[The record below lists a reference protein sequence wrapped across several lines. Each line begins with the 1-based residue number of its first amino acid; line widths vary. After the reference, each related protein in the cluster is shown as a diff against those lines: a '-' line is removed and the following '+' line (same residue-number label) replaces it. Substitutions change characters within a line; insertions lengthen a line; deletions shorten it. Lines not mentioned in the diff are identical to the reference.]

1 MTEAEQR
8 IREKLSEVYL
18 PEGVEI
24 WLNSPHRWLN
34 NERAIGLI
42 QSGRAEE
49 VEAAVD
55 RLIGGAY
62 A

>member
-1 MTEAEQR
+1 MTDEDR
-8 IREKLSEVYL
+8 IRDKLSEVYL

-24 WLNSPHRWLN
+24 WLNSPHQWLN
-34 NERAIGLI
+34 GERAIDLI
-42 QSGRAEE
+42 QGGRAEE

-55 RLIGGAY
+55 RLVGGAY